1 MKLKHIVTV
10 EEISLTELASLI
22 SIGIEDSGYL
32 LAEYDRAEYD
42 ALRDKS
48 ACDFREDRIARLL
61 LAGKEIVIVDYN
73 AEGETYD
80 GAGIPAAVGGEGE
93 ARYTV
98 DLKAILKGLSRAA
111 SGEVAEEPA
120 MAKKAFDAFLRD
132 EEEPC
137 FDAGEGDTLWQSI
150 LFGEIIYG

>member
-10 EEISLTELASLI
+10 EEISLSELASLI
-22 SIGIEDSGYL
+22 STGIEDSGYL
-32 LAEYDRAEYD
+32 LVEYDRAEYD

-48 ACDFREDRIARLL
+48 AGDFREDRIARLL
-61 LAGKEIVIVDYN
+61 LAGRPVTVVDYN
-73 AEGETYD
+73 ADGETYD
-80 GAGIPAAVGGEGE
+80 GAGLPAVVGEDGE

-98 DLKAILKGLSRAA
+98 DLKAILAGLSRAA
-111 SGEVAEEPA
+111 SGKVAEEPA

-137 FDAGEGDTLWQSI
+137 FDAGEGDALWQSI
-150 LFGEIIYG
+150 LFGEIVYG